1 MADARAECQRRTSA
15 AMKAAIFDRFVQ
27 GGDDPATIG
36 SGLGLNIVKEFVELH
51 GGTVVVVDA
60 PGGGAVF
67 QIEIPVR
74 APNGAFVRETGED
87 SVLHTG
93 YGDDPAKLP
102 EMPVPAHRAGK
113 PRVLVAE
120 DNPDLRL
127 FLYDVLIDEYNVSL
141 EENGQS
147 ALAAA
152 LADPPDLII
161 TDLMMPRFDGERFVR
176 ELRAAPDFPHVP
188 VLVLSARV
196 DDVLRETL
204 LEALV
209 QDYVTKPFSPQEL
222 RARVRNLVAV
232 KRTVDIL
239 QKELNSQ
246 ASDICELTA
255 NLVESRKSLQKS
267 LLALQVSDRRWL
279 GLYDNTAVGIAL
291 ADQSGRILSANP
303 ALQRMLGYGKDEIA
317 GVSLVDITEESQRLM
332 TERNVQGLFDGALP
346 NYQIQKR

>member
-1 MADARAECQRRTSA
+1 
-15 AMKAAIFDRFVQ
+15 MKQQIFDRFTQ
-27 GGDDPATIG
+27 GEAGQGAVG

-67 QIEIPVR
+67 QVEIPVR
-74 APNGAFVRETGED
+74 APTAPSCAKPARRALPPAMATRPAAGAA
-87 SVLHTG
+87 L
-93 YGDDPAKLP
+93 
-102 EMPVPAHRAGK
+102 PAHRAGK

-141 EENGQS
+141 EEDGES

-176 ELRAAPDFPHVP
+176 ALRAAPDFPHVP

-196 DDVLRETL
+196 DDVLRENL

-209 QDYVTKPFSPQEL
+209 QDYVTKPFSP
-222 RARVRNLVAV
+222 RSCGPGCATWWR
-232 KRTVDIL
+232 
-239 QKELNSQ
+239 
-246 ASDICELTA
+246 
-255 NLVESRKSLQKS
+255 
-267 LLALQVSDRRWL
+267 
-279 GLYDNTAVGIAL
+279 
-291 ADQSGRILSANP
+291 
-303 ALQRMLGYGKDEIA
+303 
-317 GVSLVDITEESQRLM
+317 
-332 TERNVQGLFDGALP
+332 
-346 NYQIQKR
+346 